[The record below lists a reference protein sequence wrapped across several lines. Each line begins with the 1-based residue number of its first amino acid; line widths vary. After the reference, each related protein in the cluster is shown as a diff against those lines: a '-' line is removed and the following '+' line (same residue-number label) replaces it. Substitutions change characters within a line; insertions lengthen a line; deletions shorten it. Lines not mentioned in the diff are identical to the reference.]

1 MVATKE
7 KINEAHYWIRR
18 AHTTNRLYYAGNTRQ
33 RGYDTNQFGWLA
45 GGKENWPIMAQKL
58 AEDIVLG
65 NSDEGILLC
74 WTGTGV
80 SLAANKVPGIRASLC
95 ADAETTRGVRLWN
108 NANILCLSI
117 RNTSEVVAR
126 EILDMW
132 FDTKYK
138 PNTEDDLCLEQV
150 KNIEKKYLNR
160 IPN

>member
-117 RNTSEVVAR
+117 RNTSEVVAK

>member
-1 MVATKE
+1 MKLAIGSDGRTQLTDS
-7 KINEAHYWIRR
+7 IMQAIHD
-18 AHTTNRLYYAGNTRQ
+18 

-45 GGKENWPIMAQKL
+45 GGKENWPIVAQKV

-74 WTGTGV
+74 WTGAGV
-80 SLAANKVPGIRASLC
+80 SLAANKVPGIRARLC
-95 ADAETTRGVRLWN
+95 TDAETTRGARLWN
-108 NANILCLSI
+108 NANVLCLSI

-150 KNIEKKYLNR
+150 KNIEKKYLKHISKQR
-160 IPN
+160 CI